1 MAARAKLAF
10 DPALTVN
17 RLNQAK
23 DSEAFQDIFKV
34 YQS

>member
-10 DPALTVN
+10 DLALPVN
-17 RLNQAK
+17 RLDHVK
-23 DSEAFQDIFKV
+23 DSEAFQNIFKV